1 MPKPSRIKLFI
12 PLLVFILLALVF
24 LQLENRMISGDYD
37 PSMLPSALIGKPLPE
52 FNLTT
57 LDNPNSVIT
66 SLELNNKAALLNV
79 WATWCVSCRVEHV
92 YLNTLAEKGITI
104 FGLNYKDDQQKAN
117 QWLVRL
123 GNPYQL
129 NLFDVNGKLGLNMGV
144 YGAPETYV
152 LDANGIVRYRHVGVV
167 DEKVWQ
173 SRILPLGLNW

>member
-79 WATWCVSCRVEHV
+79 WATWCVSCRVEHA
-92 YLNTLAEKGITI
+92 YLNT
-104 FGLNYKDDQQKAN
+104 
-117 QWLVRL
+117 
-123 GNPYQL
+123 
-129 NLFDVNGKLGLNMGV
+129 
-144 YGAPETYV
+144 
-152 LDANGIVRYRHVGVV
+152 
-167 DEKVWQ
+167 
-173 SRILPLGLNW
+173 

>member
-79 WATWCVSCRVEHV
+79 WATWCVSCRVEHA

-117 QWLVRL
+117 QWLARL

-167 DEKVWQ
+167 NEKVWQ

>member
-1 MPKPSRIKLFI
+1 MLSSSRIKLFI
-12 PLLVFILLALVF
+12 PLVVFVLLALVF
-24 LQLENRMISGDYD
+24 LQLEKRMISGDYD

-52 FNLTT
+52 FNLAT
-57 LDNPNSVIT
+57 LDNPNTVIT
-66 SLELNNKAALLNV
+66 SINLNNKAALLNV
-79 WATWCVSCRVEHV
+79 WATWCVSCRVEHA

-117 QWLVRL
+117 QWLTRL

-152 LDANGIVRYRHVGVV
+152 LDANGIVRYRHV
-167 DEKVWQ
+167 
-173 SRILPLGLNW
+173 